1 MLQKKTY
8 TALKKFGAIPLR
20 HQNLVSILEGYK
32 RPNDKIRDWVKKE
45 VLISLARGIYVVSE
59 DIVES
64 KPDPRL
70 VANILYGPSYV
81 SLEYA
86 LSYYQAI
93 PELVAEVS
101 SVTTQRS
108 RSIKNGIGRFS
119 YTHLALPYYSFGIQ
133 IEPIDERQHV
143 LMATPEKA
151 LFDTVVCTR
160 KLLLRSAADARHWID
175 DMRLDEDWLA
185 SLNIERMYRLL
196 REAPKKESL
205 RKIVQILGVYVS

>member
-1 MLQKKTY
+1 MLHKNTY
-8 TALKKFGAIPLR
+8 TTLKKFGAIPLR
-20 HQNLVSILEGYK
+20 HQNLLSVLEGYK
-32 RPNDKIRDWVKKE
+32 RPNDKIRDWVKKG
-45 VLISLARGIYVVSE
+45 VLISLAKGIYVVSE
-59 DIVES
+59 DIVER

-86 LSYYQAI
+86 LSFYQAI
-93 PELVAEVS
+93 PELVTEVS

-108 RSIKNGIGRFS
+108 RSMKNGLGRFS
-119 YTHLALPYYSFGIQ
+119 YTHLPLPYYSYGIQ
-133 IEPIDERQHV
+133 LEAVDDGAFV
-143 LMATPEKA
+143 LIATPEKA

-160 KLLLRSAADARHWID
+160 KLLLRSTADVRHWID

-185 SLNIERMYRLL
+185 SLNRERMYKLL

-205 RKIVQILGVYVS
+205 RKIIQILGVYVS